1 MTKKEVLIKAGSVM
15 MFAVLCIAFFQFFYP
30 YHLFIKEQLQL
41 FLFTSE
47 YFISY
52 LSKPASLASY
62 LGDFFTQ
69 FFYLRWGGAIVLALL
84 LCVEWQLIVCLL
96 RKLGAEKNVLL
107 YAFFPIIGEWVLHCG
122 LGYSVSSTITVILCI
137 IIFLL
142 YATIKKRFI
151 AFLVAILL
159 QPILYALLGSGLFT
173 FNLLLLLTDSIR
185 KEKLNLLAYVI
196 LFTGILIPLLLRSHY
211 LLTIEQ
217 AYIYPHREFM
227 AFVPPLLIIML
238 AGGMSSREVRIY
250 TSDIRYTPFLFGLQ
264 LILLIGGVLSRANFH
279 REKILSLDSEAY
291 FGNWPKVLKQAS
303 SYNLN
308 DNIATYYTNL
318 ALARYGQLP
327 DHILEFYQPATDGLF
342 LPVNPNASPLTIFFS
357 NEVFFYLGDMN
368 MAQHSSMLGMI
379 FSPNNRSSRLI
390 KRLAEIN
397 MINGEKEAARKYLR
411 MLEPT
416 LFHRVWAKKRLQ
428 ILDADTLIASTDAW
442 LKEKRSMIP
451 KRDTL
456 RSSTDYLASLNLLAS
471 SNPANKM
478 AVDYL
483 LCYHLLSKDIRSFTN
498 AYNRYVKDT
507 SSVLPRIYG
516 EALLISLLNSKATD
530 KEVQS
535 YGISPDMIR
544 EFAEYTRLYE
554 QSNGRGELLQ
564 AKFGKSYW
572 FYFHFAKMDTK

>member
-15 MFAVLCIAFFQFFYP
+15 MFAILCIAFFQFFYP

-84 LCVEWQLIVCLL
+84 LCVEWLLIVCLL

-196 LFTGILIPLLLRSHY
+196 LFTGILIPFLLRSHY

-291 FGNWPKVLKQAS
+291 FGNWSKVLKQAYFPTISLTGSYGQQSDDLNNILKSTANKWSFGPSLSVPIFDFGRIKQRVSISETDLQS
-303 SYNLN
+303 SLVSYEQSVKKAYKEVHDTL
-308 DNIATYYTNL
+308 AKENL
-318 ALARYGQLP
+318 AK
-327 DHILEFYQPATDGLF
+327 
-342 LPVNPNASPLTIFFS
+342 
-357 NEVFFYLGDMN
+357 
-368 MAQHSSMLGMI
+368 
-379 FSPNNRSSRLI
+379 SRLAFQEEELKAYQKVLDLST
-390 KRLAEIN
+390 KRFNQGVAN
-397 MINGEKEAARKYLR
+397 Q
-411 MLEPT
+411 LE
-416 LFHRVWAKKRLQ
+416 V
-428 ILDADTLIASTDAW
+428 LDAQKSVLS
-442 LKEKRSMIP
+442 
-451 KRDTL
+451 
-456 RSSTDYLASLNLLAS
+456 ASLNVVAT
-471 SNPANKM
+471 KQ
-478 AVDYL
+478 YL
-483 LCYHLLSKDIRSFTN
+483 L
-498 AYNRYVKDT
+498 T
-507 SSVLPRIYG
+507 SQAELFK
-516 EALLISLLNSKATD
+516 ALGGGWRENDLIT
-530 KEVQS
+530 
-535 YGISPDMIR
+535 
-544 EFAEYTRLYE
+544 
-554 QSNGRGELLQ
+554 
-564 AKFGKSYW
+564 AK
-572 FYFHFAKMDTK
+572 

>member
-1 MTKKEVLIKAGSVM
+1 
-15 MFAVLCIAFFQFFYP
+15 
-30 YHLFIKEQLQL
+30 
-41 FLFTSE
+41 
-47 YFISY
+47 
-52 LSKPASLASY
+52 
-62 LGDFFTQ
+62 
-69 FFYLRWGGAIVLALL
+69 
-84 LCVEWQLIVCLL
+84 
-96 RKLGAEKNVLL
+96 
-107 YAFFPIIGEWVLHCG
+107 
-122 LGYSVSSTITVILCI
+122 
-137 IIFLL
+137 
-142 YATIKKRFI
+142 
-151 AFLVAILL
+151 
-159 QPILYALLGSGLFT
+159 
-173 FNLLLLLTDSIR
+173 
-185 KEKLNLLAYVI
+185 
-196 LFTGILIPLLLRSHY
+196 
-211 LLTIEQ
+211 
-217 AYIYPHREFM
+217 
-227 AFVPPLLIIML
+227 
-238 AGGMSSREVRIY
+238 
-250 TSDIRYTPFLFGLQ
+250 
-264 LILLIGGVLSRANFH
+264 
-279 REKILSLDSEAY
+279 
-291 FGNWPKVLKQAS
+291 
-303 SYNLN
+303 
-308 DNIATYYTNL
+308 
-318 ALARYGQLP
+318 
-327 DHILEFYQPATDGLF
+327 
-342 LPVNPNASPLTIFFS
+342 
-357 NEVFFYLGDMN
+357 

-416 LFHRVWAKKRLQ
+416 LFHRAWAKKRLQ

-507 SSVLPRIYG
+507 SPVLPRIYG